1 MLIIKP
7 LGGPGVSLG
16 DGKAEFAVFPKK
28 PVAGAINVLSTPEEE
43 PKAPTISWP
52 GEYDVGGVAIRG
64 VGHKEGQ
71 QVSYALQFDDVR
83 VAVASVP
90 LDEWSQA
97 DIERL
102 GDVHVLVLPAENAKQ
117 AQSLVDEVDPRAI
130 VLVPG
135 SDDTMHPDVMKA
147 VGAVGKEP
155 VAEYKLKSAGSLPQE
170 GREVVILSA

>member
-1 MLIIKP
+1 MLTISP
-7 LGGPGVSLG
+7 LGGSGVSLS

-28 PVAGAINVLSTPEEE
+28 PVSGAVNVLSVPEEE
-43 PKAPTISWP
+43 PTLPNISWP

-71 QVSYALQFDDVR
+71 QVSYVLQFDDIR
-83 VAVASVP
+83 VAVASTP

-97 DIERL
+97 DVERL

-117 AQSLVDEVDPRAI
+117 AQALVDEVDPR
-130 VLVPG
+130 VLVVVPG
-135 SDDTMHPDVMKA
+135 SDGTLHPDVMKG

-155 VAEYKLKSAGSLPQE
+155 VSDYKLKGAGSLPQE
-170 GREVVILSA
+170 GREVVVLSA